1 MTSEI
6 ETSSGITKPLWS
18 SIFAV
23 IKAFINLLICY
34 FLGGKL
40 FKLGILLVDMDFTI
54 IIIAITGLILFLFG
68 IENFSKEIQKAA
80 GGRFRLWLGKFTKN
94 RVSATVLGTGV
105 TAIIQS
111 SAATTIIAVG
121 LVNGGIISFA
131 NSIGIIFGA
140 NIGTT
145 ITAQLVAF
153 KLTAFAPIFIIFGFL
168 ISLFGKKHKILGKGM
183 FYFGIV
189 FFSLNLISQAIT
201 PIKTDPAI
209 ISYFASLSNVFVALL
224 VGFIFTALVQSSS
237 VTTGIV
243 VLLAADGLV
252 GLQQSIPILLGA
264 NIGSTVITILSSL
277 RLNLYARRLAIAHL
291 LFNVIGALILLPFIG
306 PFSNMISGIGGSAS
320 QQVAN
325 AHTIFNIFVAIV
337 FLFLLKYY
345 KIFIEKIVPGE
356 EKEILMR
363 NKYLKENLPENN
375 NEAIK
380 TIEKEIGY
388 SLYVTSQM
396 FKKDKMIV
404 GEPTLKQ
411 LDRLKRYEDLND
423 LLDSTIEKAL
433 LKYSQR
439 NLSDKEMEEVVLL
452 VRISNLIEQLG
463 DSADD
468 LGVLCNQVKEMGQ
481 KPSEESKQS
490 LNNMIVLLRKNIKY
504 LERYFPNTTVNKK
517 VLRTKSLKG
526 VIDKQ
531 FKDHFMRIKK
541 RGNYP
546 GSIFVEAVSNIE
558 LAFNIVNEISNLT
571 EKYSKIRKRNGH

>member
-1 MTSEI
+1 
-6 ETSSGITKPLWS
+6 
-18 SIFAV
+18 
-23 IKAFINLLICY
+23 
-34 FLGGKL
+34 
-40 FKLGILLVDMDFTI
+40 MDLTI
-54 IIIAITGLILFLFG
+54 IITAITGLILFLFG
-68 IENFSKEIQKAA
+68 IENFSKEIQKVA
-80 GGRFRLWLGKFTKN
+80 GERFRLWLGKFTKN
-94 RVSATVLGTGV
+94 RLSATTLGTGV

-131 NSIGIIFGA
+131 NSLGIIFGA

-153 KLTAFAPIFIIFGFL
+153 KLTSFAPIFIILGFL
-168 ISLFGKKHKILGKGM
+168 VSLFGKKHKILGKGM

-201 PIKTDPAI
+201 PVKTDPVI
-209 ISYFASLSNVFVALL
+209 INYFASLSNIFVALL

-243 VLLAADGLV
+243 VLLAADGLI
-252 GLQQSIPILLGA
+252 GLRQSIPILLGA

-291 LFNVIGALILLPFIG
+291 LFNVIGAIILLPIIG
-306 PFSNMISGIGGSAS
+306 PFSNMITGIGGSAS

-325 AHTIFNIFVAIV
+325 AHTIFNVLVAII

-345 KIFIEKIVPGE
+345 KVFIEKIVPGT
-356 EKEILMR
+356 EKEILLR
-363 NKYLKENLPENN
+363 NKYLKQNLPENN
-375 NEAIK
+375 DKAIK
-380 TIEKEIGY
+380 MIEKEISY

-411 LDRLKRYEDLND
+411 LDRLQRYEDLND

-439 NLSDKEMEEVVLL
+439 NLSNKEMEEVVLL

-468 LGVLCNQVKEMGQ
+468 LGVLCNEVKDMGQ
-481 KPSEESKQS
+481 RPSEESKQS
-490 LNNMIVLLRKNIKY
+490 LDNMIVLLRKNIRFLEKY
-504 LERYFPNTTVNKK
+504 FSNTVDNKNKLKVKNPKTV
-517 VLRTKSLKG
+517 
-526 VIDKQ
+526 IEKQ
-531 FKDHFMRIKK
+531 FKNHFMRIKK

-558 LAFNIVNEISNLT
+558 LAFNITNEITGLT